1 MKIIYNIKMQ
11 LSKTRKPNL
20 AKLLKRALVE
30 FQDVVTLEGQK
41 AQWNIRGPNTGST
54 LSAYPSSAFYLFV
67 YNIHRSY
74 NQ

>member
-1 MKIIYNIKMQ
+1 MKIIYNKKMQ
-11 LSKTRKPNL
+11 LSQTHKPKL

-30 FQDVVTLEGQK
+30 FQDGVTLEGQK